1 MPCAGERSQTTKPRR
16 GLSDL
21 SGVRSR
27 DGDAEDDPVIRH
39 RRDKPRL
46 TVRPIHALI
55 MIMVLTCA
63 LCASITMLIQQSL
76 HYEAYRQSESILQ
89 TTGRDADGAD
99 IDGDGDDTAASA
111 DAREGD
117 TERSD
122 EPSDVG
128 TSSDPSV
135 ADTSDAAGASSGAG
149 APAPAAV
156 PGFDA
161 QGRVDLNAAT
171 LEQLDTITGVGPAI
185 AQRIVDHRNAI
196 GGFTDVD
203 QLLDVPGIGPKT
215 LAKMRDQVAVP

>member
-1 MPCAGERSQTTKPRR
+1 MPCTDERSPATKPRR

-46 TVRPIHALI
+46 AVRPIHALI

-89 TTGRDADGAD
+89 AADRDTGGDG
-99 IDGDGDDTAASA
+99 IGVDGDDVATSA

-149 APAPAAV
+149 APAPAVV

>member
-1 MPCAGERSQTTKPRR
+1 MTIFSRPMRR
-16 GLSDL
+16 WLL
-21 SGVRSR
+21 
-27 DGDAEDDPVIRH
+27 
-39 RRDKPRL
+39 RL
-46 TVRPIHALI
+46 AAFMLALALPFAALI
-55 MIMVLTCA
+55 GFVGFVPET
-63 LCASITMLIQQSL
+63 SQQSL
-76 HYEAYRQSESILQ
+76 LYTLHYKLDLLRDTPGDRILIVGGSASEYGVRCETIQ
-89 TTGRDADGAD
+89 QATGRPTLCAGVTAYLGAD
-99 IDGDGDDTAASA
+99 FYLNMMERY
-111 DAREGD
+111 AREGD

-135 ADTSDAAGASSGAG
+135 ADTSDAAGTSSGTGVA
-149 APAPAAV
+149 APAPV

-161 QGRVDLNAAT
+161 HGRVDLNTAS

-185 AQRIVDHRNAI
+185 AQRIIDHRNAI

>member
-1 MPCAGERSQTTKPRR
+1 MPCTDERSPATKPRR

-21 SGVRSR
+21 SGVRDR

-46 TVRPIHALI
+46 AVRPIHALI
-55 MIMVLTCA
+55 MIMLLTCA

-76 HYEAYRQSESILQ
+76 HYVAYRQSESILQ
-89 TTGRDADGAD
+89 ATGRAAGGDD
-99 IDGDGDDTAASA
+99 IGGDGDDVATSA
-111 DAREGD
+111 EAREED
-117 TERSD
+117 AERSD

-135 ADTSDAAGASSGAG
+135 ADTSDAAGTSSGTGVA
-149 APAPAAV
+149 APAPV

-185 AQRIVDHRNAI
+185 AQRIIDHRNAI